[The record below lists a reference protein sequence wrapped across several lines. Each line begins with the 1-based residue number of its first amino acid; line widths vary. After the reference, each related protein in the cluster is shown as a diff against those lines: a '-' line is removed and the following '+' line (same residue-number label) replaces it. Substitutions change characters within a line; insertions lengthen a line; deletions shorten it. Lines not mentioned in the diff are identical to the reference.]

1 MSTLAAPSPLH
12 RRIADSLRRA
22 IRSGVYARGDL
33 LPSERELMAE
43 FGASRGTVRH
53 ALATLR
59 AEGVIASRKGARG
72 VVLAEPRSQSFS
84 ELLSFSAWARSL
96 GEVPSGR
103 VVSLGRHLAD
113 ERDTRRLDVAL
124 GSPVFRL
131 VRVRLLG
138 ERPVLIERT
147 TFPEWVGRLVAAI
160 DLERQSIYAE
170 LARRGVVFAS
180 ARHTVSAIPA
190 APDDAELLELPDGTP
205 LLRQLRR
212 TSSRAGEPLEWSDD
226 RYRGDTVSFSIDN
239 SAAAGRTIG
248 PVAALP
254 GAA

>member
-1 MSTLAAPSPLH
+1 MSSRPPLPRH
-12 RRIADSLRRA
+12 RA
-22 IRSGVYARGDL
+22 IAEELRAGIRAGLYPPGSQ
-33 LPSERELMAE
+33 LPSELELARSY
-43 FGASRGTVRH
+43 GVARGTVRQ
-53 ALATLR
+53 ALHTLK
-59 AEGVIASRKGARG
+59 AQGTVASRQGARG

-84 ELLSFSAWARSL
+84 ELISFSAWARSL

-113 ERDTRRLDVAL
+113 ELDAGRLDIPH
-124 GSPVFRL
+124 GSAIFRL

-138 ERPVLIERT
+138 ARPVLIERT

-170 LARRGVVFAS
+170 LAGRGVLFAS
-180 ARHTVSAIPA
+180 ARHTVSAMPA
-190 APDDAELLELPDGTP
+190 EADDAELLELPAGTP